1 MAKRQVSVQPGL
13 TRKQASRA
21 KREARIQRIVLI
33 TAGVIG
39 AAVLLLVA
47 YGLIN
52 QYWLQPR
59 KVLATVNGET
69 INATEFE
76 DRVKFEYFLY
86 SIQPYNFQPFD
97 ASGIMDQMV
106 NEILISQK
114 AEELGI
120 TVDDDELDER
130 IELAFGYDAGDPEPT
145 ATPYPTIANED
156 ATATIT
162 PTFVWTLTPS
172 PTVTLDP
179 SITPSATPESTEEA
193 TAEGTDEATAE
204 PTEAITNTPE
214 PTATPLDEE
223 AYTTRVDEF
232 IQNGVTLTDL
242 SEDKIRGFIRQR
254 IQSGILSE
262 KLMEEL
268 EFDLDESKAL
278 VNAAHI
284 LVATEEEAQE
294 LRAQIV
300 DEGAVFEEVA
310 AEHSTDTSNNYRG
323 GNLGWFGSGDMVAAF
338 EEAAFAT
345 EIGEI
350 SEPVQTDFGWHLIK
364 VYDKIDQPTTFFE
377 QEGQKQ
383 EQFQAM
389 IEEWKEDADI
399 EIEENIDPYIP
410 EIAQPQ
416 QQQP

>member
-1 MAKRQVSVQPGL
+1 MAKRQATVQPSL

-52 QYWLQPR
+52 QYWIQPR
-59 KVLATVNGET
+59 KVLATVNGDT
-69 INATEFE
+69 ITATEFE

-86 SIQPYNFQPFD
+86 SIQPFNFQPFD
-97 ASGIMDQMV
+97 SSGVMDQMV
-106 NEILISQK
+106 NEVLIAQK
-114 AEELGI
+114 ADELGI
-120 TVDDDELDER
+120 TVDEDELDER

-172 PTVTLDP
+172 PTATLDP

-193 TAEGTDEATAE
+193 TAEGTGEATAE

-223 AYTTRVDEF
+223 AYNTRVDEF
-232 IQNGVTLTDL
+232 IANGVTLTEMT
-242 SEDKIRGFIRQR
+242 EDELRGMIRDRIR
-254 IQSGILSE
+254 SGMLSE

-268 EFDLDESKAL
+268 EFDIEESKAL

-284 LVATEEEAQE
+284 LVASEEEAEE

-300 DEGAVFEEVA
+300 DEDASFEELA

-323 GNLGWFGSGDMVAAF
+323 GNLGWFGSGDMVAPF
-338 EEAAFAT
+338 EEVAFAT

-364 VYDKIDQPTTFFE
+364 VYDKTDQETTFFE

-389 IEEWKEDADI
+389 VEEWKADGTI
-399 EIEENIDPYIP
+399 EIEEDLEPYIP
-410 EIAQPQ
+410 ELPQ
-416 QQQP
+416 LQQ